1 MIAFDVFYCIVILST
16 IAIIIYL
23 YVKLKQP
30 VINLI
35 NVIKSVYELLRKL
48 VLIKQDLDN
57 TIKQINA
64 ARRDI
69 ASVKSRI
76 NEINDA
82 CRDIASV
89 KSRINEINDAI
100 IINKINSKRNIAKT
114 KSNKQ

>member
-1 MIAFDVFYCIVILST
+1 MIAFDIFYCAIILSV

-23 YVKLKQP
+23 YIKLKQP
-30 VINLI
+30 IINLI
-35 NVIKSVYELLRKL
+35 NTIKSVYELLGKF

-82 CRDIASV
+82 
-89 KSRINEINDAI
+89 I
-100 IINKINSKRNIAKT
+100 IINKINSKQNIAKT

>member
-1 MIAFDVFYCIVILST
+1 MIAFDVFYCIVILSA

-30 VINLI
+30 VIKLI
-35 NVIKSVYELLRKL
+35 NGIKSVYELLGKFG
-48 VLIKQDLDN
+48 LIKQDLNN

-69 ASVKSRI
+69 AYVKSRV

-82 CRDIASV
+82 V
-89 KSRINEINDAI
+89 
-100 IINKINSKRNIAKT
+100 IINKINSKQNIAKT

>member
-1 MIAFDVFYCIVILST
+1 MIAFDVFYCIVILSA

-35 NVIKSVYELLRKL
+35 NVIKSVYELLRKF

-57 TIKQINA
+57 T
-64 ARRDI
+64 
-69 ASVKSRI
+69 
-76 NEINDA
+76 
-82 CRDIASV
+82 
-89 KSRINEINDAI
+89 INEINDAI
-100 IINKINSKRNIAKT
+100 IINKINSKRNIAKI

>member
-1 MIAFDVFYCIVILST
+1 MIAFDVFYCIVILSA
-16 IAIIIYL
+16 IAIIICL

-35 NVIKSVYELLRKL
+35 NVIKSVYDLLRKF

-64 ARRDI
+64 AR
-69 ASVKSRI
+69 
-76 NEINDA
+76 
-82 CRDIASV
+82 RDIASV

>member
-1 MIAFDVFYCIVILST
+1 MIAFDVFYCIVILSA

-30 VINLI
+30 IINLI
-35 NVIKSVYELLRKL
+35 NTIKSVYKLLGKFGF
-48 VLIKQDLDN
+48 IKQDLDN

-69 ASVKSRI
+69 ASIKSRV

-82 CRDIASV
+82 VIV
-89 KSRINEINDAI
+89 
-100 IINKINSKRNIAKT
+100 NKINNKRNVAKT

>member
-1 MIAFDVFYCIVILST
+1 MIAFDVFYCIVILSA

-30 VINLI
+30 VIKLI
-35 NVIKSVYELLRKL
+35 NGIKSVYELLGKFG
-48 VLIKQDLDN
+48 LIKQDLN
-57 TIKQINA
+57 NIIKQINA

-69 ASVKSRI
+69 ASVKSRV

-82 CRDIASV
+82 V
-89 KSRINEINDAI
+89 
-100 IINKINSKRNIAKT
+100 IINKINSKQNIAKT

>member
-1 MIAFDVFYCIVILST
+1 MIAFDIFYCIVILSI

-30 VINLI
+30 VVNIINT
-35 NVIKSVYELLRKL
+35 IKSLHELLRKFG
-48 VLIKQDLDN
+48 LIKQDLDN

-64 ARRDI
+64 TRRDI
-69 ASVKSRI
+69 DSIKSRV

-82 CRDIASV
+82 VIVS
-89 KSRINEINDAI
+89 
-100 IINKINSKRNIAKT
+100 KINSKRNVAKT

>member
-1 MIAFDVFYCIVILST
+1 MIAFDIFYCAIILSV

-23 YVKLKQP
+23 YIKLKQP
-30 VINLI
+30 IINLI
-35 NVIKSVYELLRKL
+35 NTIKSVYELLRKF

-76 NEINDA
+76 NEINLSL
-82 CRDIASV
+82 IH
-89 KSRINEINDAI
+89 I
-100 IINKINSKRNIAKT
+100 
-114 KSNKQ
+114 

>member
-1 MIAFDVFYCIVILST
+1 MIAFDVFYCIVILSA

-30 VINLI
+30 IINFI
-35 NVIKSVYELLRKL
+35 NTIKFVYELLGKFGF
-48 VLIKQDLDN
+48 IKQDLDN

-69 ASVKSRI
+69 ASIKSRV

-82 CRDIASV
+82 VIV
-89 KSRINEINDAI
+89 
-100 IINKINSKRNIAKT
+100 NKN
-114 KSNKQ
+114 

>member
-1 MIAFDVFYCIVILST
+1 MIAFDIFYCIVILSA

-30 VINLI
+30 VIKLI
-35 NVIKSVYELLRKL
+35 NGIKSVYELLGKFG
-48 VLIKQDLDN
+48 LIKQDLNN

-69 ASVKSRI
+69 ASVKSRV

-82 CRDIASV
+82 F
-89 KSRINEINDAI
+89 
-100 IINKINSKRNIAKT
+100 IINKINSKQNIAKT

>member
-1 MIAFDVFYCIVILST
+1 MIAFDIFYCIVILSI

-30 VINLI
+30 VVNIINT
-35 NVIKSVYELLRKL
+35 IKSLHELLRKFC
-48 VLIKQDLDN
+48 LIKQDLDN

-69 ASVKSRI
+69 ASIKSRV

-82 CRDIASV
+82 VIV
-89 KSRINEINDAI
+89 
-100 IINKINSKRNIAKT
+100 NKINNKRNVAKT

>member
-1 MIAFDVFYCIVILST
+1 MIAFDIFYCIVILSI
-16 IAIIIYL
+16 IAIIIYI

-30 VINLI
+30 VVNIINT
-35 NVIKSVYELLRKL
+35 IKSLHELLSKFG
-48 VLIKQDLDN
+48 LIKQDLDN

-69 ASVKSRI
+69 ASIKSRV

-82 CRDIASV
+82 VIV
-89 KSRINEINDAI
+89 
-100 IINKINSKRNIAKT
+100 NKINNKRNVAKT

>member
-1 MIAFDVFYCIVILST
+1 MIAFDIFYCIIILSI

-30 VINLI
+30 VVNIINT
-35 NVIKSVYELLRKL
+35 IKSLHELLRKFD
-48 VLIKQDLDN
+48 LIKQDLDN

-64 ARRDI
+64 T
-69 ASVKSRI
+69 
-76 NEINDA
+76 
-82 CRDIASV
+82 CRNIASV

>member
-1 MIAFDVFYCIVILST
+1 MIAFDVFYCIVILSA

-30 VINLI
+30 VIKLI
-35 NVIKSVYELLRKL
+35 NGIKSLYELLGKFG
-48 VLIKQDLDN
+48 LIKQDLNN

-69 ASVKSRI
+69 ASVKSRV

-82 CRDIASV
+82 V
-89 KSRINEINDAI
+89 
-100 IINKINSKRNIAKT
+100 IINKINSKQNIAKT

>member
-1 MIAFDVFYCIVILST
+1 MIAFDIFYCAIILSV

-23 YVKLKQP
+23 YIKLKQP
-30 VINLI
+30 IINLI
-35 NVIKSVYELLRKL
+35 NTIKSVYELLRKF

-69 ASVKSRI
+69 DSIKSR
-76 NEINDA
+76 
-82 CRDIASV
+82 V
-89 KSRINEINDAI
+89 NEINDAI
-100 IINKINSKRNIAKT
+100 IINKINSKQNIAKT

>member
-1 MIAFDVFYCIVILST
+1 MIAFDIFYCVIILSI

-23 YVKLKQP
+23 YIKLKQP
-30 VINLI
+30 IINLI
-35 NVIKSVYELLRKL
+35 NTIKSIYELLRKF

-57 TIKQINA
+57 TIKQINS
-64 ARRDI
+64 AR
-69 ASVKSRI
+69 
-76 NEINDA
+76 
-82 CRDIASV
+82 RDIASV

>member
-1 MIAFDVFYCIVILST
+1 MIAFDIFYCAIILSV

-23 YVKLKQP
+23 YIKLKQP
-30 VINLI
+30 IINLI
-35 NVIKSVYELLRKL
+35 NTIKSVYELLRKF

-82 CRDIASV
+82 T
-89 KSRINEINDAI
+89 
-100 IINKINSKRNIAKT
+100 IINKINSK
-114 KSNKQ
+114 